1 MPESRKRT
9 RDEDE
14 DIQWETRSLNHKR
27 IRPLPFRTSP
37 NAQHINTFSQSIRAP
52 PPLLLTPALTPVETS
67 EDEAEAKNPFRSPVR
82 PKSKQLTMSS
92 SIHIEELMDMDVDMD
107 TDCSQPTLSP
117 HPRQSVEST
126 QPSPCTITPKSFF
139 YNPQEVNSGGR
150 IPTPI
155 YGHFNPVD
163 RRIEDESEN
172 NDPKTQQEIAHD
184 IFLRRRRLPTP
195 ISEDEPMDDP
205 DGMGDMLGRLD
216 MGTKAAPTVPFRT
229 NRMWGGEAATP
240 SKGKLTLSM
249 GYRADCEKCKLKVP
263 GHYSH
268 FISA

>member
-1 MPESRKRT
+1 
-9 RDEDE
+9 
-14 DIQWETRSLNHKR
+14 
-27 IRPLPFRTSP
+27 
-37 NAQHINTFSQSIRAP
+37 
-52 PPLLLTPALTPVETS
+52 
-67 EDEAEAKNPFRSPVR
+67 
-82 PKSKQLTMSS
+82 
-92 SIHIEELMDMDVDMD
+92 MDMDIDM
-107 TDCSQPTLSP
+107 DCSQPTLSP

-126 QPSPCTITPKSFF
+126 QPSPCTIMPKSLL

-155 YGHFNPVD
+155 YGHFKPVD
-163 RRIEDESEN
+163 KRVEDESEN
-172 NDPKTQQEIAHD
+172 NEPKTQQEIAHD
-184 IFLRRRRLPTP
+184 LFLRRRRLPSP
-195 ISEDEPMDDP
+195 ISEDEAMDDA

-249 GYRADCEKCKLKVP
+249 GFRADCEKCKLKVP

-268 FISA
+268 FIPA